1 MTRSKTMTRFTGWLA
16 LILISLLVLPLA
28 GCQAAAPD
36 AQASA
41 MTTAATAATETTVA
55 PAATTA
61 AAAFPVEIV
70 DATGAKVTLNTA
82 PQSIIATN
90 VWAGEMLLDLVDA
103 SRIKALSAWGDDP
116 VLSATADKA
125 AAIKDR
131 VDISSPETLVAL
143 KPDLVIID
151 TFSDPDGAL
160 TKTLSQAGIPVVQ
173 LASPTDF
180 TMIADTITTLAKA
193 TGEIAKGEELVN
205 SMNATLQKV
214 ADAVKAVPEDKRVK
228 VMYYEDYYDASG
240 NSANMLCAYGVGS
253 PFDAIAKAAG
263 VVNVCNAANYSPVAK
278 EKVVG
283 EWQPDLLVIPA
294 MQFDDKFKAIDD
306 KGETLSAAIKL
317 DPVLATLPAVKNGK
331 ILAIADKYRGSTSQ
345 YMALAVAELAK
356 AAYPDL
362 VS

>member
-1 MTRSKTMTRFTGWLA
+1 MQRPRFLVRFPGLIA
-16 LILISLLVLPLA
+16 LILISVALMSLS
-28 GCQAAAPD
+28 GCQAAA
-36 AQASA
+36 
-41 MTTAATAATETTVA
+41 MTTTTAATATAPAVSETA
-55 PAATTA
+55 AATTA
-61 AAAFPVEIV
+61 PAASFPVEIV
-70 DATGAKVTLNTA
+70 DASGAKVVIKSA

-90 VWAGEMLLDLVDA
+90 IWSGEMMLDLVDA

-125 AAIKDR
+125 AAVKAR
-131 VDISSPETLVAL
+131 VDISNPETIVAL
-143 KPDLVIID
+143 TPDLVIID

-160 TKTLSQAGIPVVQ
+160 TKTLSEAGIPVVQ

-193 TGEIAKGEELVN
+193 TGEIERGAELVAT
-205 SMNATLQKV
+205 MNDQLQTV
-214 ADAVKAVPEDKRVK
+214 ADAVAKVPAEKQVK

-263 VVNVCNAANYSPVAK
+263 VVNVCNAANYSPIAK

-283 EWQPDLLVIPA
+283 EWKPDLLVIPA
-294 MQFDDKFKAIDD
+294 MQFDDSFKAIDD
-306 KGETLSAAIKL
+306 KGATLSAAIKL
-317 DPVLATLPAVKNGK
+317 DPVLSTLPAVKNNK
-331 ILAIADKYRGSTSQ
+331 IVAIPDKFRGSTSH
-345 YMALAVAELAK
+345 YMARAVADLAA

-362 VS
+362 VG